1 MSINHLKHIINGEK
15 VPGTSGRI
23 FDIYNPASGKI
34 IRQIE
39 GASSKDTKHAIEVSN
54 AAFKE

>member
-15 VPGTSGRI
+15 VSGTSGRI

-39 GASSKDTKHAIEVSN
+39 GASSKDAQKAIEISN
-54 AAFKE
+54 DCI